1 MRLKIFSNYSPNF
14 NPIKRNK
21 TQIKFLIFHYTG
33 MKKESD
39 AIKKLTNSKS
49 DVSCHHFIKNNGETF
64 VMVPDLYI
72 AWHAGESRWKNYKS
86 LNRNSIGIEIS
97 NPGHELNY
105 KKFSSKQIQSIIK
118 LSKILIKKYKIRP
131 KNILGHSDIAPER
144 KKDPGEKFPWK
155 ELAKRGIGIWHS
167 ISDNKLKKNRKIELD
182 KISEKKFYKNLSKFG
197 YVVKKNENLKNRKLN
212 NYIVKAFQRRFRQ
225 ELVNGKLDKECL
237 IISNNL
243 TKNFHKIS

>member
-14 NPIKRNK
+14 DPIKRRK

-33 MKKESD
+33 MENESD
-39 AIKKLTNSKS
+39 AINKLTNFKS
-49 DVSCHHFIKNNGETF
+49 DVSCHYFIKNNGEISI
-64 VMVPDLYI
+64 MVPDSYV
-72 AWHAGESRWKNYKS
+72 AWHAGKSRWKHYKS
-86 LNRNSIGIEIS
+86 LNKYSIGIEIN
-97 NPGHELNY
+97 NPGHNFNY
-105 KKFSSKQIQSIIK
+105 KKFSKKQIQSLIM
-118 LSKILIKKYKIRP
+118 LSKILTKKYKINS

-155 ELAKRGIGIWHS
+155 ELSKQGIGLWHS
-167 ISDNKLKKNRKIELD
+167 LSIQLLKKNREVKLD
-182 KISEKKFYKNLSKFG
+182 KISKKIFYNNLSKIG
-197 YVVKKNENLKNRKLN
+197 YRKKIIKNSTNRKFK

-243 TKNFHKIS
+243 AKKLA

>member
-14 NPIKRNK
+14 NPIKRHK

-39 AIKKLTNSKS
+39 AINKLTNFKF
-49 DVSCHHFIKNNGETF
+49 DVSCHYFIKNNGKIF
-64 VMVPDLYI
+64 VMVPDSYI
-72 AWHAGESRWKNYKS
+72 AWHAGKSRWKLYKS
-86 LNRNSIGIEIS
+86 LNRYSIGIEIN
-97 NPGHELNY
+97 NPGHNFNY
-105 KKFSSKQIQSIIK
+105 KKFSKKQTQSLIK
-118 LSKILIKKYKIRP
+118 LCRILIKKYKIDS
-131 KNILGHSDIAPER
+131 KNVLGHSDVSPER

-155 ELAKRGIGIWHS
+155 ELSKQGIGLWHS
-167 ISDNKLKKNRKIELD
+167 LSIQSLKKNRKIELD
-182 KISEKKFYKNLSKFG
+182 KVSKKMFFNNLSKIG
-197 YVVKKNENLKNRKLN
+197 YIINKTENSKNRKFN

-243 TKNFHKIS
+243 VKKFS

>member
-1 MRLKIFSNYSPNF
+1 MRLKIFPNYSPNF
-14 NPIKRNK
+14 NPKKRNK

-39 AIKKLTNSKS
+39 AIKKLTNFKS

-64 VMVPDLYI
+64 IMVPDLYI

-97 NPGHELNY
+97 NPGHEFNY
-105 KKFSSKQIQSIIK
+105 KKFSNKQIQSIIK
-118 LSKILIKKYKIRP
+118 LSKILIKKYKIKS

-155 ELAKRGIGIWHS
+155 ELSKQGIGIWHS
-167 ISDNKLKKNRKIELD
+167 LSFQSLKKNRKIELD
-182 KISEKKFYKNLSKFG
+182 KVSNNMFYNNLSKIG
-197 YVVKKNENLKNRKLN
+197 YRLKTTENSKNIKFN

-225 ELVNGKLDKECL
+225 ELVNGKPDKECL

-243 TKNFHKIS
+243 AKKFT